1 MNSSILLVDD
11 NAVQAT
17 TRKAIL
23 ERTGRPVLVA
33 SDGQAALDLL
43 YGFERPHD
51 IALIVTDHLMPR
63 MNGPELVSRVRQR
76 GLAIPIIVLSG
87 HPEAESAYQNLD
99 VVFRLKPFPPD
110 SLIQLTHELLRHR
123 MPRTA

>member
-33 SDGQAALDLL
+33 SDGQAAIDLL
-43 YGFERPHD
+43 SGFERSRD

-63 MNGPELVSRVRQR
+63 MNGPELVSVVRER

-87 HPEAESAYQNLD
+87 HPEAESAYQNLG

-110 SLIQLTHELLRHR
+110 SLIQLTHELLCHR

>member
-11 NAVQAT
+11 NDVQAT

-33 SDGQAALDLL
+33 ADGKAAIDLL
-43 YGFERPHD
+43 LRSERPHQFG
-51 IALIVTDHLMPR
+51 LMVTDHLMPG

-76 GLAIPIIVLSG
+76 GLTIPIIVLSG
-87 HPEAESAYQNLD
+87 HPDAESAYHGLD
-99 VVFRLKPFPPD
+99 VIFRLKPFPPD
-110 SLIQLTHELLRHR
+110 ALIQLTRQLLCQP